1 MEFMRKF
8 AAFLVLLLVICMLPK
23 SAAEAFIAPEVPED
37 AAQWM
42 PQDTGDFGGGLL
54 EMLRKLLPD
63 LRSDFLS
70 AVKSGVAIYACFLM
84 ISILKGAGEG
94 YSPAELAGAVCISFA
109 VIRTSQSMISLAFET
124 VTKISEYSKLFL
136 PVITAASAAQGGI
149 TSATALY
156 IGTTAFTSFASNAI
170 TRGLLPSVYFFL
182 AAAIANCVLGDGI
195 MKQLKE
201 MIKKF
206 SSWFLKTVLT
216 IFMTYMSITGAV
228 SGTADKAA
236 LKATK
241 AAISTAVPV
250 IGSSLAEASD
260 ALLISIGIAKN
271 AVGIYGIFALLA
283 VFLSPFMRIGMH
295 YLVLKATAA
304 LCMFPDS
311 KRLTD
316 LVSDFSSALG
326 LLLGITGCICVL
338 SLIGA
343 VCFMRGMM

>member
-1 MEFMRKF
+1 MRKF
-8 AAFLVLLLVICMLPK
+8 AVILVVFLVICLSPK
-23 SAAEAFIAPEVPED
+23 SAAAEAFTAPEVPEE
-37 AAQWM
+37 AARWM
-42 PQDTGDFGGGLL
+42 PQDTGDFGTGLL
-54 EMLRKLLPD
+54 EMLQKLLPD
-63 LRSDFLS
+63 LRSDFLT
-70 AVKSGVAIYACFLM
+70 AVKTGVCVYACVLL

-94 YSPAELAGAVCISFA
+94 HSPAELAGAVCISFA
-109 VIRTSQSMISLAFET
+109 VIRTSQSMISLASET
-124 VTKISEYSKLFL
+124 VIRISEYTKLLL
-136 PVITAASAAQGGI
+136 PVITAASAAQGGV

-156 IGTTAFTSFASNAI
+156 VGTTAFTSFTSNVI
-170 TRGLLPSVYFFL
+170 TRVLLPSVYFFL
-182 AAAIANCVLGDGI
+182 SAAIANCVLGDGI

-206 SSWFLKTVLT
+206 SAWFLKTVIT
-216 IFMTYMSITGAV
+216 VFMTYMSITGAV

-236 LKATK
+236 LKVTK

-283 VFLSPFMRIGMH
+283 VFLSPFLRIGMH
-295 YLVLKATAA
+295 YLVLKAASA

-311 KRLTD
+311 KRLTE
-316 LVSDFSSALG
+316 LVGDFSSAMG

-343 VCFMRGMM
+343 VCFMRGMT